1 LLEFIEL
8 VGFLEL
14 VGFIEFVETDRD
26 SVETDGDSVDIG
38 RLVEMERL
46 VEKDGD

>member
-1 LLEFIEL
+1 LLEFI
-8 VGFLEL
+8 EL
-14 VGFIEFVETDRD
+14 VGFIEFVETDAD

-38 RLVEMERL
+38 RLVEIERL